1 VVKGGIVK
9 KAVVLPVIGI
19 LVIAVFLAYWYYFH
33 SYKPTLA
40 RKQLVEKF
48 SKIKTWYLKLKTEEY
63 NVTEAEYWVVK
74 AKQAFDRGDYE
85 EANKLLDKAL
95 KALEKAEKYSL
106 PIFPVVK
113 SNSWIT
119 DPVTL
124 YDFVPF
130 GVALIKLPDNRL
142 TISRGEG
149 WTASNFVQFG
159 MCTDGE
165 NILVFHSSVNIGGG
179 SLRLMFNGKRIF
191 GKLSGPSYYDKS
203 GKYFPYPTVH
213 TNPSEDYVIAIAY
226 DEETRTWYHKI
237 VYTKTSPP
245 TEILYVKGKGRLS
258 PLWVGKPEGPFVVHG
273 IAGVKQGKLYLDTWG
288 GYLDFEELV
297 ECRYHDLETGKTY
310 TFASGFAFMDREYH
324 RLLPVGSVEIREG
337 KIVDGIEFDAMSF
350 HKIEGEEIEFIFIL
364 AKNPLPENIKEEI
377 EFPEFEH
384 FGRINF
390 VDRGKSYRFDD
401 FEFRTD
407 GRLQPL
413 KYYLRGNFTDDGRIV
428 GSVNLTAEAFAF
440 WGYGGAENWKV
451 HRVWWDPGG
460 AAAWGR
466 SFVKWSGTI
475 TIGNE
480 VIEVR
485 DVLGFGEF
493 HRYKSRY
500 YSKLREDT
508 LQKPSKVRVVVEYT
522 SVTSGIYYLNR
533 SINDVINIL
542 KDLDADWIYLGWR
555 YRLPAPESP
564 YEEPG
569 FFTKEQIEE
578 ASRRGYTFSQ
588 LKKAIDEIHREISG
602 VLFTGGLGMEFFYAR
617 DRDPITGEII
627 DREKAWSMAFDPQE
641 HNLSISKE
649 EFQCWHAKRVRWLP
663 ENFDC
668 SKYDYRMVKGY
679 WSDINKE
686 EVRLFY
692 LHKAMKLIDCGVDV
706 VWIDQLLKQAHLIYS
721 ITGDIKHPAI
731 EETFKSVS
739 KLVDEIH
746 AYGLSK
752 GKYVYVGS
760 WAPIFKIGE
769 NLIIPPYKPPDY
781 DYVVLSPGSREVL
794 NMKLHEEEWRIL
806 LSNIKDYMGEDTVI
820 LVRLDLGSLHSPIH
834 VFSQYLNSSQQR
846 KFLVYLDNFLREN
859 GVLFSY
865 PVFGLYMGPWEENE
879 AKIFSWRE
887 ICWVN
892 VFGEER
898 SRFPEYDSLAP
909 EFQTYETIREL
920 AQSRRGERRE

>member
-1 VVKGGIVK
+1 MK
-9 KAVVLPVIGI
+9 KAVVLLVIGI

-33 SYKPTLA
+33 SYKLA
-40 RKQLVEKF
+40 LVRKQLVEKF
-48 SKIKTWYLKLKTEEY
+48 SKIKMWYLKLKTEGY

-74 AKQAFDRGDYE
+74 ARQAFDRGDYE
-85 EANKLLDKAL
+85 EANRLLDKAL

-130 GVALIKLPDNRL
+130 GVALIKLSDNRL

-179 SLRLMFNGKRIF
+179 NLRLMFNGKRIF
-191 GKLSGPSYYDKS
+191 RKLSGPSYYDES

-245 TEILYVKGKGRLS
+245 KEILYVKGKGRLS

-273 IAGVKQGKLYLDTWG
+273 IAGVKQGKLCLDTWG

-297 ECRYHDLETGKTY
+297 ECRYHDLEAGKTY
-310 TFASGFAFMDREYH
+310 TFTSGFAFMDREYH
-324 RLLPVGSVEIREG
+324 RFLPVGSVEIGEG

-364 AKNPLPENIKEEI
+364 AKNPLPESIREKI
-377 EFPEFEH
+377 ELPEFEH

-390 VDRGKSYRFDD
+390 VDRGESYRFDD
-401 FEFRTD
+401 FEFGTD

-413 KYYLRGNFTDDGRIV
+413 KYYLKGNFTDGGRIV

-451 HRVWWDPGG
+451 HQVWWDPGG

-475 TIGNE
+475 TIGKE

-500 YSKLREDT
+500 YSKLREDA
-508 LQKPSKVRVVVEYT
+508 LQKLSKVRVEVEYT
-522 SVTSGIYYLNR
+522 SVTSGVYYLNR

-542 KDLDADWIYLGWR
+542 KDLGADWIYLGWR
-555 YRLPAPESP
+555 YRLPALESP

-569 FFTKEQIEE
+569 FFTKEQVEE
-578 ASRRGYTFSQ
+578 AGRRGYT
-588 LKKAIDEIHREISG
+588 
-602 VLFTGGLGMEFFYAR
+602 
-617 DRDPITGEII
+617 
-627 DREKAWSMAFDPQE
+627 
-641 HNLSISKE
+641 
-649 EFQCWHAKRVRWLP
+649 
-663 ENFDC
+663 
-668 SKYDYRMVKGY
+668 
-679 WSDINKE
+679 
-686 EVRLFY
+686 
-692 LHKAMKLIDCGVDV
+692 
-706 VWIDQLLKQAHLIYS
+706 
-721 ITGDIKHPAI
+721 
-731 EETFKSVS
+731 
-739 KLVDEIH
+739 
-746 AYGLSK
+746 
-752 GKYVYVGS
+752 
-760 WAPIFKIGE
+760 
-769 NLIIPPYKPPDY
+769 
-781 DYVVLSPGSREVL
+781 
-794 NMKLHEEEWRIL
+794 
-806 LSNIKDYMGEDTVI
+806 
-820 LVRLDLGSLHSPIH
+820 IH

-846 KFLVYLDNFLREN
+846 KFLAYLDNFLREN
-859 GVLFSY
+859 RVLFSY

-879 AKIFSWRE
+879 AKILSWRE
-887 ICWVN
+887 VCWVN

-898 SRFPEYDSLAP
+898 CGFPVYDSLAP

-920 AQSRRGERRE
+920 AQRRRGERRG